1 MRRARARPTI
11 RGRPHASLRP
21 GSGGRLEAPT
31 LPSSGPPRFFSAL
44 PPRGSA
50 HFGRA
55 LCSGTEIRKPPVKF
69 VFQRVFWER
78 FWAEL
83 SGLGIVVPGGPRS
96 ATHCRA
102 GRQGE
107 GRRAGARLSQTV
119 PSRRTAGGPE
129 APGPSSTMG
138 VTGADRTGRR
148 RTGAPHG
155 AVPSDIEERPLGG
168 ARWTGAP
175 GGATGSAPGEDRA
188 SRPMRGAAVPRPGR
202 PRERSGRGRP
212 AVLHRGR

>member
-1 MRRARARPTI
+1 MHRFGPDPAGGSRPRRFPPPAR
-11 RGRPHASLRP
+11 
-21 GSGGRLEAPT
+21 
-31 LPSSGPPRFFSAL
+31 PRFFSAL

-129 APGPSSTMG
+129 APGQSSTMG

-155 AVPSDIEERPLGG
+155 AVPSDIEERPLGS